1 MPEKIKLTSNKI
13 REINEHL
20 AKNNSIHEKFKGLKV
35 GKHIDTG
42 GQAMVYTLI
51 DRNDREDYVIKI
63 LLEKEDDILSTRLT
77 KIKSASDDLI
87 DRDCS
92 NICKVEQTFTTYG
105 PATMYCYIE
114 KRRVCLSDY
123 IKKYIEKN
131 SKDAFNK
138 IAPQIAI
145 RVAVDLL
152 KILIECERTYNDADI
167 IVIRD
172 IKISNLFLAT
182 QKISDGIFLGD
193 FGSLTHRKERMNLT
207 SINVHGTG
215 PYKAPELFAMEA
227 ALANQGFTVP
237 AELNDISKSDMYS
250 LAVTLFYILSNGH
263 HPFATTEDRFLQE
276 NKDDYPRAKFGSE
289 KFKDIIEKALR
300 YNPADRFKSCADM
313 YSQIIDT
320 PEFKQY
326 ISPFVDE
333 PETEVYNP
341 NSTRNNDENIVTK
354 ETISRM
360 IQNKKDK
367 LEGSSDLQKK
377 STPSTTKPKN
387 SNQIN
392 FDNGNI
398 YVGDVLNGKM
408 HGKGTYTWSSG
419 DIYIG
424 DFANNEMTGFGKLI
438 YSDKSI
444 YEGCIIN
451 GLWDGMIKVTYPD
464 SSVFEASY
472 KNGELQG
479 TMKPIN
485 TNHTSST
492 NTKRNNLANTIV
504 QAETKADRAKNF
516 VSPPSS
522 TSEKQQQIAS
532 KTTIKTDSSP
542 NKTEPQTSTKSSFKK
557 FLTVVHYIMWTVW
570 IAIAIASL
578 VFSGLEIGIV
588 LIAIASLSLLFF
600 GQKLIHKNHKRWAWL
615 PIIIGGVFLST
626 MFMMFDSVL
635 GAIFWFT
642 LPPIFYISCLD

>member
-1 MPEKIKLTSNKI
+1 MPKTIELTAK
-13 REINEHL
+13 EIESI
-20 AKNNSIHEKFKGLKV
+20 NNYLETVPSVRDIFKGLKV
-35 GKHIDTG
+35 GKHIATG
-42 GQAMVYTLI
+42 GQATVYTLI
-51 DRNDREDYVIKI
+51 DKSGREDYVVKVLYNRDEDQQKRLVKIKNASDE
-63 LLEKEDDILSTRLT
+63 LLERN
-77 KIKSASDDLI
+77 
-87 DRDCS
+87 CH
-92 NICKVEQTFTTYG
+92 NICKVEQIFITSEPTVV
-105 PATMYCYIE
+105 YCYIE
-114 KRRVCLSDY
+114 RRRICLIDY
-123 IKKYIEKN
+123 ILDYKNKN
-131 SKDAFNK
+131 SIGAFNK
-138 IAPQIAI
+138 IAPQVAI

-152 KILIECERTYNDADI
+152 EILMKCEYNHEDHRI
-167 IVIRD
+167 IIFRD
-172 IKISNLFLAT
+172 IKIGNMFLASL
-182 QKISDGIFLGD
+182 KISDGIFLGD
-193 FGSLTHRKERMNLT
+193 LGSLTHRAEKSLLT
-207 SINVHGTG
+207 SVSVQGTG
-215 PYKAPELFAMEA
+215 PYKSPELYAKDAGLTNLNFEI
-227 ALANQGFTVP
+227 P

-250 LAVTLFYILSNGH
+250 LGVTLYYILSNGH
-263 HPFATTEDRFLQE
+263 YPFASTSDRFLLT
-276 NKDDYPRAKFGSE
+276 NRDACPRAKFGSE
-289 KFKDIIEKALR
+289 ELKDIVAKALR

-341 NSTRNNDENIVTK
+341 NSLRNNDENVVTK

-360 IQNKKDK
+360 IQNKMDK
-367 LEGSSDLQKK
+367 LEGSSDLPKK

-485 TNHTSST
+485 SNHTSST

-532 KTTIKTDSSP
+532 KATFKTDSSP
-542 NKTEPQTSTKSSFKK
+542 NKSEPQTATKSSLKK

-570 IAIAIASL
+570 IAIAIAGL
-578 VFSGLEIGIV
+578 VFSGFEIGVV
-588 LIAIASLSLLFF
+588 LIAIASLALLFL
-600 GQKLIHKNHKRWAWL
+600 GQKLIHKGHKRWAWL

-626 MFMMFDSVL
+626 MLMMFDSVL
-635 GAIFWFT
+635 GAIFWFIS
-642 LPPIFYISCLD
+642 PPVFYFSCLN